1 MADSL
6 YVVLDERFSK
16 TFNGT
21 AKLELL
27 HEGSRWAEAQPI
39 SPPAAI
45 WFWSDIP
52 NDRIM
57 RWDEA
62 TGTSGIFRYPA
73 GHTNGH
79 TVDRQGR
86 LVSCEHG
93 GRRVSRTEHDGS
105 ITTIADRFEGKRLN
119 SPNDVV
125 VKSDNSIWF
134 TDPAYGIDT
143 DYEGHKAESEIG
155 GTTFTGWTRKPA
167 RSRSLPAISFD
178 PTALHFLLTK
188 ANSSSPIL
196 AHLTSQTVRAI
207 RIFDVADN
215 GTLFRR
221 GCLRRLHKRL
231 FRWVPFRYRRLG
243 QAPAMASIAT
253 TPTGR

>member
-1 MADSL
+1 M
-6 YVVLDERFSK
+6 
-16 TFNGT
+16 
-21 AKLELL
+21 
-27 HEGSRWAEAQPI
+27 
-39 SPPAAI
+39 
-45 WFWSDIP
+45 
-52 NDRIM
+52 
-57 RWDEA
+57 
-62 TGTSGIFRYPA
+62 
-73 GHTNGH
+73 
-79 TVDRQGR
+79 
-86 LVSCEHG
+86 
-93 GRRVSRTEHDGS
+93 
-105 ITTIADRFEGKRLN
+105 
-119 SPNDVV
+119 V

-215 GTLFRR
+215 GTLSGGDVFAVCTSGFFDGFRFDTE
-221 GCLRRLHKRL
+221 GRLWRAGDGVHCYDPDGTLIGKILVPGPVANVDFGGPKRNRM
-231 FRWVPFRYRRLG
+231 FICATACIY
-243 QAPAMASIAT
+243 SISFVN
-253 TPTGR
+253 GVKRF

>member
-1 MADSL
+1 MRDCGWPIHCMS
-6 YVVLDERFSK
+6 FSMSGFPK
-16 TFNGT
+16 RSMGPPNSNCSTKVRDGP
-21 AKLELL
+21 
-27 HEGSRWAEAQPI
+27 GRPI

-178 PTALHFLLTK
+178 PTALHF
-188 ANSSSPIL
+188 S
-196 AHLTSQTVRAI
+196 
-207 RIFDVADN
+207 
-215 GTLFRR
+215 
-221 GCLRRLHKRL
+221 
-231 FRWVPFRYRRLG
+231 
-243 QAPAMASIAT
+243 
-253 TPTGR
+253 